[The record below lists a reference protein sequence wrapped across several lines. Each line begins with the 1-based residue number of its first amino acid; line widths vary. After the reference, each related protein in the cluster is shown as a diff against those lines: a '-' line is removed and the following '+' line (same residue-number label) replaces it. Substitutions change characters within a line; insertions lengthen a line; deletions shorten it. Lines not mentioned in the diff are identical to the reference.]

1 MQGNPKETGGRSDW
15 MVEVDKGFQLKSPV
29 MERIEVKLIRGYP
42 GLTAQA
48 PS

>member
-1 MQGNPKETGGRSDW
+1 
-15 MVEVDKGFQLKSPV
+15 MVEVVTGFQLKSPV
-29 MERIEVKLIRGYP
+29 MERIEVKLTWEYP